1 MYLLCENGRILSQL
15 GHVLTSYGKQV
26 SIHISN
32 RCPMAF
38 KSDLCQKIKHPLC
51 EAALFD
57 NGTWLKRKRI
67 SKL

>member
-1 MYLLCENGRILSQL
+1 
-15 GHVLTSYGKQV
+15 
-26 SIHISN
+26 
-32 RCPMAF
+32 MAF

-57 NGTWLKRKRI
+57 NGTWLKKRI